1 MYTDHLTSS
10 QKFKVDEK
18 KNFIFISFDTCIWWK
33 WRLLTVNQN
42 NDFSALTFSE
52 EFSRAEL

>member
-18 KNFIFISFDTCIWWK
+18 KKLHFY
-33 WRLLTVNQN
+33 LLLYLHLMKMKTPNCE
-42 NDFSALTFSE
+42 SE
-52 EFSRAEL
+52 

>member
-18 KNFIFISFDTCIWWK
+18 KKTSFLSPFILAFDE
-33 WRLLTVNQN
+33 NE
-42 NDFSALTFSE
+42 DS
-52 EFSRAEL
+52 